1 MSRIITFLGA
11 ASSEQTTM
19 AIATAKWF
27 AQQQQKVLFVT
38 HAPNPVAESLLE
50 TPLTAHPQTVI
61 PGFDAVQ
68 LQSTVLLEEAWDKL
82 KHLIAPYLPSS
93 FSEQIYA
100 SELMILPGV
109 DSLLAFNAL
118 REYYA
123 SGQYA
128 AVIYQGQ
135 SDLDTLRMIGIPE
148 SLDWY
153 FRRFHQMFD
162 SLDISK
168 IADSL
173 GGPIS
178 SAILTANIDSQKIRQ
193 GLDQLRDWIA
203 QGLAVVNN
211 PARLTAYL
219 LTQDDPAAIAQAR
232 WLWGSAQ
239 QVNLRVSG
247 VLACQSVS
255 HSPLTDLEQ
264 AFAPLAIDPIP
275 PLKHHDWQPLL
286 DALPNFNHLPTV
298 PQPLAIDLPQQQVHV
313 FLPGFTRQQVKLSQL
328 GAALTVEAGNQRRNI
343 ALPLELSGKPLTG
356 GKFEEPYLV
365 ISFD

>member
-11 ASSEQTTM
+11 AGSQQTTV
-19 AIATAKWF
+19 AIAVAKWF
-27 AQQQQKVLFVT
+27 VQQNQSVLFVT
-38 HAPNPVAESLLE
+38 HAPNPAADLLLE

-61 PGFDAVQ
+61 PGLDAVQ
-68 LQSTVLLEEAWDKL
+68 LQSTVLLEDAWKDL
-82 KHLIAPYLPSS
+82 KHLIAPYLPNS
-93 FSEQIYA
+93 FSEEIYA
-100 SELMILPGV
+100 LELMILPGV

-118 REYYA
+118 RQYYA

-135 SDLDTLRMIGIPE
+135 SDLDTLRMIGVPE

-162 SLDISK
+162 SLDVGK

-173 GGPIS
+173 GGPIA
-178 SAILTANIDSQKIRQ
+178 SAIISANIDSQKIRQ
-193 GLDQLRDWIA
+193 GLDQVRDWIA
-203 QGLAVVNN
+203 QGLAVMNN
-211 PARLTAYL
+211 PERLTAYL
-219 LTQDDPAAIAQAR
+219 LTEDDPAAIAQAR

-247 VLACQSVS
+247 VFA
-255 HSPLTDLEQ
+255 DQ
-264 AFAPLAIDPIP
+264 AASYQLSTLLKSAFDPLAIHPLP
-275 PLKHHDWQPLL
+275 PLKQDWQPLL
-286 DALPNFNHLPTV
+286 DALPNFDHLPLI
-298 PQPLAIDLPQQQVHV
+298 PQPLAIDLIERQVHV
-313 FLPGFTRQQVKLSQL
+313 FLPGFTKQQVKLTQL
-328 GAALTVEAGNQRRNI
+328 GSALTIEAGNQRRNI